1 MVARFCLACVAL
13 LLTACGPQADV
24 EQSDAGDVQTEA
36 VVPTGPAIDVLAF
49 GDSLF
54 AGYRLDRGEAYPARL
69 QDALRER
76 GLNVTVT
83 NAGVSGDTTAAG
95 LQRID
100 FVLDSMAGKPD
111 LVLLELGANDM
122 LRGLPAEEARR
133 NLDTILQRL
142 DERGIPVM
150 VYGMRAAPNLGGDYG
165 RNFDSIFPELADKY
179 DAELVPFFIEPL
191 IFDRSLV
198 QQDQLHPTA
207 QGVDAM
213 VDKTVEQIEDRIE
226 DL

>member
-1 MVARFCLACVAL
+1 MPCVAL
-13 LLTACGPQADV
+13 LLAACGTDADVADSESADGEAAGQQAD
-24 EQSDAGDVQTEA
+24 A
-36 VVPTGPAIDVLAF
+36 VMPAGPAIDVLAF

-54 AGYRLDRGEAYPARL
+54 AGYRLDRGDSYPARL
-69 QDALRER
+69 QAALRER
-76 GLNVTVT
+76 GLNVNVT

-142 DERGIPVM
+142 DQRDIPVM

-165 RNFDSIFPELADKY
+165 RSFDSIFPDLADKY

-207 QGVDAM
+207 EGVDAM
-213 VDKTVEQIEDRIE
+213 VEQTVEQVEDRID

>member
-1 MVARFCLACVAL
+1 MPCVAL
-13 LLTACGPQADV
+13 LLAACGTDADVADGGAADGQAAGQQAD
-24 EQSDAGDVQTEA
+24 A
-36 VVPTGPAIDVLAF
+36 VMPAGPAIDVLAF

-54 AGYRLDRGEAYPARL
+54 AGYRLDRGDSYPARL
-69 QDALRER
+69 QAALRER
-76 GLNVTVT
+76 GLNVNVT

-142 DERGIPVM
+142 DQRDIPVM

-165 RNFDSIFPELADKY
+165 RSFDSIFPDLADKY

-207 QGVDAM
+207 EGVDAM
-213 VDKTVEQIEDRIE
+213 VDRTVEQVEDRID

>member
-1 MVARFCLACVAL
+1 MPCVAL
-13 LLTACGPQADV
+13 LLAACGPDAEVAEGEAAGQQAD
-24 EQSDAGDVQTEA
+24 A
-36 VVPTGPAIDVLAF
+36 VMPTGPAIDVLAF

-54 AGYRLDRGEAYPARL
+54 AGYRLDRDESYPARL
-69 QDALRER
+69 QAALRER
-76 GLNVTVT
+76 GLNVNVT

-100 FVLDSMAGKPD
+100 FVLDSMAGEPD

-142 DERGIPVM
+142 DQRDIPVM

-165 RNFDSIFPELADKY
+165 RSFDSIFPDLADKY

-213 VDKTVEQIEDRIE
+213 VEQTVEQVEDRID

>member
-1 MVARFCLACVAL
+1 MVARFLALGVAFL
-13 LLTACGPQADV
+13 LAACGSA
-24 EQSDAGDVQTEA
+24 EETGEAAAGEA
-36 VVPTGPAIDVLAF
+36 VVVSGPAIDVLAF

-54 AGYRLDRGEAYPARL
+54 AGYRLDRDESYPAKL
-69 QDALRER
+69 QDALRAR

-100 FVLDSMAGKPD
+100 FVLDSMAGQPD
-111 LVLLELGANDM
+111 LVLVELGANDM
-122 LRGLPAEEARR
+122 LRGLPAGQARE
-133 NLDTILQRL
+133 NLDAILRTL
-142 DERGIPVM
+142 DQRGIPVM

-165 RNFDSIFPELADKY
+165 RNFDAIFPDLAEKY
-179 DAELVPFFIEPL
+179 DAGLVPFFIEPL

-207 QGVDAM
+207 EGVDAM
-213 VDKTVEQIEDRIE
+213 VDRTVEQIEERIE
-226 DL
+226 AL

>member
-1 MVARFCLACVAL
+1 MPCVAL
-13 LLTACGPQADV
+13 LLAACGTDADVADSESADGEAAGQQAD
-24 EQSDAGDVQTEA
+24 A
-36 VVPTGPAIDVLAF
+36 VMPAGPAIDVLAF

-54 AGYRLDRGEAYPARL
+54 AGYRLDRGDSYPARL
-69 QDALRER
+69 QAALRER
-76 GLNVTVT
+76 GLNVNVT

-142 DERGIPVM
+142 DQRDIPVM
-150 VYGMRAAPNLGGDYG
+150 IYGMRAAPNLGGDYG
-165 RNFDSIFPELADKY
+165 RSFDSIFPDLADKY

-207 QGVDAM
+207 EGVDAM
-213 VDKTVEQIEDRIE
+213 VDRTVEQVEDRID